1 MQAFTQ
7 QPAGSYLNQMSQ
19 QAILSGGMSATMG
32 TPLAA
37 SHQPVQQQYNQF
49 QQQFQQQPIQQPTV
63 QTGMSTAAASAMAAV
78 SGVQAS
84 QQQQQQVQVQ
94 PAQTMTYSMP
104 SMVSQQQQHSENV
117 AYSSNNIVGGR
128 QQQQQTQISTQQ
140 QQQGV
145 PGEENLSAL
154 PNAITEWK
162 RIQEEITKDKQKL
175 REKTKHAKTL
185 QDYIIEIMKKHD
197 IDALALRNSGA
208 RLTFRRNKRAE
219 GLGPKNLEKFL
230 GEYLNSPD
238 QAQAALKYI
247 QDRRVVKTTEGLQLD
262 KLE

>member
-19 QAILSGGMSATMG
+19 QAILSGGMSASMG
-32 TPLAA
+32 TPLA
-37 SHQPVQQQYNQF
+37 SHQPVQQQQYNQF
-49 QQQFQQQPIQQPTV
+49 QQQFQQMAQQPTV

-104 SMVSQQQQHSENV
+104 SMQQQQ
-117 AYSSNNIVGGR
+117 
-128 QQQQQTQISTQQ
+128 QQQQQTQIAQQ
-140 QQQGV
+140 QQQGGV

-208 RLTFRRNKRAE
+208 RLTFKRNKRAE

-230 GEYLNSPD
+230 GEYLKSPD

-262 KLE
+262 RLE

>member
-19 QAILSGGMSATMG
+19 QAILSGGMSASMG
-32 TPLAA
+32 TPLA
-37 SHQPVQQQYNQF
+37 SQQPIQQQQYNQF
-49 QQQFQQQPIQQPTV
+49 QQQFQQMAQQPTV

-78 SGVQAS
+78 SGIQAS

-104 SMVSQQQQHSENV
+104 SSLQQQ
-117 AYSSNNIVGGR
+117 
-128 QQQQQTQISTQQ
+128 QQQQQTQIAQQ
-140 QQQGV
+140 PQQQGI
-145 PGEENLSAL
+145 PQDGDLTAL
-154 PNAITEWK
+154 PNAIVEWK
-162 RIQEEITKDKQKL
+162 RIQEEITKDKQKI
-175 REKTKHAKTL
+175 REKAKHAKTL
-185 QDYIIEIMKKHD
+185 QDYIIDIMKKHD

-208 RLTFRRNKRAE
+208 RLTFKRNKRAE

-230 GEYLNSPD
+230 GEYLKSPD

-262 KLE
+262 RLE